1 LTGKYFLTYTI
12 SMERKQET
20 LSVDIFRA
28 ISDPTRRRL
37 LKLVATRELPVNELA
52 RAFAMSR
59 PAISQHLRVLLQ
71 AGLVSERR
79 VGRER
84 HYRLHAAPLRE
95 VSEWV
100 KQYEHFWQD
109 KLQSLGEHLEREQ

>member
-1 LTGKYFLTYTI
+1 MD
-12 SMERKQET
+12 MESE
-20 LSVDIFRA
+20 LEAVPVDIFHA

-37 LKLVATRELPVNELA
+37 LTLMAKSELPVNELA

-71 AGLVSERR
+71 AGLVVERR

-84 HYRLHAAPLRE
+84 HYQLHAAPLRE

>member
-1 LTGKYFLTYTI
+1 
-12 SMERKQET
+12 MERKHET
-20 LSVDIFRA
+20 LSVDVFHA

-37 LKLVATRELPVNELA
+37 LTLMANSELPVNELA

-71 AGLVSERR
+71 AGLVLERR

-100 KQYEHFWQD
+100 KQYEQFWQE
-109 KLQSLGEHLEREQ
+109 KLYLLGEQLERDQ

>member
-1 LTGKYFLTYTI
+1 MG
-12 SMERKQET
+12 MERKQKT
-20 LSVDIFRA
+20 LSVDVFHA

-37 LKLVATRELPVNELA
+37 LTLMANSELPVNELA
-52 RAFAMSR
+52 SAFAMSR

-71 AGLVSERR
+71 AGLVLERR

-100 KQYEHFWQD
+100 KQYEQFWLD
-109 KLQSLGEHLEREQ
+109 KLQLLGEQLERDQ

>member
-1 LTGKYFLTYTI
+1 
-12 SMERKQET
+12 MERKQEA
-20 LSVDIFRA
+20 LSVDVFHA
-28 ISDPTRRRL
+28 ISDPTRRSL
-37 LKLVATRELPVNELA
+37 LALMADSELPVNALA
-52 RAFAMSR
+52 SAFAMSR

-71 AGLVSERR
+71 AGLVAERR

-84 HYRLHAAPLRE
+84 HYRLRAAPLRE

-109 KLQSLGEHLEREQ
+109 KLYLLGEHLEHQP